1 VKSFSSY
8 QGLHKLDLRGYE
20 RAEER
25 KMYIEPI
32 LAEMQVLSVPS
43 TRKVLPCTEGEVH
56 ALEQKCH
63 CSLPRA
69 YKEFLLTMG
78 KGAGNFFVGS
88 DLFYPDLDG
97 MQEVAVEILT
107 EVGFP
112 QKLPE
117 DAFVFFMHQGYLFN
131 FFLTSDGDDP
141 PIYRYLEGT
150 DRETFPL
157 IYNHFTDF
165 LLDEI
170 QTQARGLT
178 PK

>member
-1 VKSFSSY
+1 M
-8 QGLHKLDLRGYE
+8 
-20 RAEER
+20 
-25 KMYIEPI
+25 MYIDHI
-32 LAEMQVLSVPS
+32 LAEMKVLIVPS
-43 TRKVLPCTEGEVH
+43 TRKVVPCTEEEVH

-63 CSLPRA
+63 CSLPEA

-88 DLFYPDLDG
+88 DIFYHDLDG
-97 MQEVAVEILT
+97 LREVAIEILT

-112 QKLPE
+112 QKLPK

-150 DRETFPL
+150 DVETFPL
-157 IYNHFTDF
+157 IYDHFTDF

-170 QTQARGLT
+170 RTQARSIS
-178 PK
+178 K